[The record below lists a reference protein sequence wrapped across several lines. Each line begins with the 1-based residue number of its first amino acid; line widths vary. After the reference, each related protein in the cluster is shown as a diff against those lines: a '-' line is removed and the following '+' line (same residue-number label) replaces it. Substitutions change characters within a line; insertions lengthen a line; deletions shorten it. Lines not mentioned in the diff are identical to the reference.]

1 MNARDIKRRLRDISA
16 QVEGIAIGG
25 TAGGELATLGQ
36 AIHNLVGCVA
46 DLTDEVDRIGRAK

>member
-1 MNARDIKRRLRDISA
+1 MDARDNV
-16 QVEGIAIGG
+16 QGIAIGG
-25 TAGGELATLGQ
+25 MAGGELNTLGQ